1 MRGGWTEMEVYFKH
15 AQRDWRRRRR
25 GGGGWNRTRERWAKG
40 QNEIA
45 RERCHLGKSGE
56 KRKEKR
62 DSTKKEN
69 NHRDYA
75 EIISPRA
82 SRVIKLRGSPAWY
95 LPLAYPFLLFL
106 FVVNS
111 FLALNLNPFFTF
123 NFASTYLPCS
133 MDLPPEEKEE
143 EEEEEEQEEMVVAK
157 PR

>member
-1 MRGGWTEMEVYFKH
+1 MLNGTEGEEEGEGVDGIGREKDEQKDRTKSR
-15 AQRDWRRRRR
+15 ARDVISEKAARNGKKSATRQRRRII
-25 GGGGWNRTRERWAKG
+25 
-40 QNEIA
+40 IA
-45 RERCHLGKSGE
+45 TTLKSFPPP
-56 KRKEKR
+56 
-62 DSTKKEN
+62 
-69 NHRDYA
+69 
-75 EIISPRA
+75 PRA

-111 FLALNLNPFFTF
+111 FLALNLNPFFPF